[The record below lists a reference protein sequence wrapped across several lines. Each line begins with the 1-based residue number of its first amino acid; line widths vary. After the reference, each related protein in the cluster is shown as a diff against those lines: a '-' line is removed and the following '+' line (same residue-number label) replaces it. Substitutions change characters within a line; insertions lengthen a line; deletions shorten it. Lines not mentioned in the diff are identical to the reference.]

1 MESYLSAQD
10 FLEIYRKYKN
20 LLYRIA
26 FTYVKNNE
34 DVEDILQ
41 EVFIRRLYKAPI
53 FEDGEYE
60 KRWLIKVTVN
70 LCKNHVKSFWQRNK
84 SNIDD
89 LTEVLG
95 IEYWDLDSEEKS
107 VFSEVMSLPAKQR
120 VVIYLHYYEG
130 YSCKEIAEIM
140 KSGESAVK
148 MQLKKGRELL
158 KKNMED

>member
-140 KSGESAVK
+140 KSDELWQS
-148 MQLKKGRELL
+148 KKKEELCSL
-158 KKNMED
+158 GL